1 MALEQLSTTFSALS
15 DPTRLAI
22 LSRLRQG
29 EATLGELAEP
39 FEMSLQAVSRHLKV
53 LESAGLITRG
63 RDAQRRPCRLKPQA
77 LKQIDGWLGGY
88 RTFWEE
94 SFDKLEAR
102 LEATK
107 GKKK

>member
-1 MALEQLSTTFSALS
+1 MALEQLSSTFSALS

-39 FEMSLQAVSRHLKV
+39 FDMSLQAVSRHLTV
-53 LESAGLITRG
+53 LESAGLIARG
-63 RDAQRRPCRLKPQA
+63 RDAQRRPCRLQPRA
-77 LKQIDGWLGGY
+77 LKEIDSWLSSY
-88 RTFWEE
+88 RKFWEE

-102 LEATK
+102 LEAKK
-107 GKKK
+107 GRKK